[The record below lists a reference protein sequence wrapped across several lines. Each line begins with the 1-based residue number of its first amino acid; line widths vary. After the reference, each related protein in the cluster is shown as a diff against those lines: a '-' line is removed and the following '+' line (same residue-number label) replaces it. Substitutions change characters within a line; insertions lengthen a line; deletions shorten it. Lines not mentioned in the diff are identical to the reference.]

1 MRYCGKC
8 GAKVSDTAVFCTE
21 CGSRLND
28 MEAMQYDNAYRIN
41 HQPTSYNKG
50 LNRAV
55 IAVSVAIAII
65 AVSAAAVAV
74 CVMGNGSTVN
84 NQTDSSERKQ
94 AQQSDAVNTEA
105 QSYDTYSVNNEVTI
119 DTSDDVMPDYIEKVK
134 QDLGIPDDMDVTYKV
149 SDVYYWQAG
158 LRYLICV
165 DFYYD
170 GEDIAGAEVDA
181 YTYELIRGIHT
192 YSGK

>member
-8 GAKVSDTAVFCTE
+8 GVRVSDAAVFCTE

-28 MEAMQYDNAYRIN
+28 MEPMQYNHSYRSVR
-41 HQPTSYNKG
+41 QQTSYNKSI
-50 LNRAV
+50 NSAV

-65 AVSAAAVAV
+65 AVVVAAVVV
-74 CVMGNGSTVN
+74 CVVGSRSNGKTDHSVRNQVQQN
-84 NQTDSSERKQ
+84 NVVSADVQN
-94 AQQSDAVNTEA
+94 SDI
-105 QSYDTYSVNNEVTI
+105 YSNSGEVSKG
-119 DTSDDVMPDYIEKVK
+119 TSDNNMPDYIEKVK

>member
-1 MRYCGKC
+1 MP
-8 GAKVSDTAVFCTE
+8 VSYIHLDVYK
-21 CGSRLND
+21 R
-28 MEAMQYDNAYRIN
+28 Q
-41 HQPTSYNKG
+41 
-50 LNRAV
+50 
-55 IAVSVAIAII
+55 
-65 AVSAAAVAV
+65 
-74 CVMGNGSTVN
+74 VN

-94 AQQSDAVNTEA
+94 AQQNDAVNTEA

-181 YTYELIRGIHT
+181 YTYEPVSYTHLERT
-192 YSGK
+192 LLLLL